1 MQTMTR
7 AEAADKLIDR
17 YAGYFDISP
26 AQEEQAPLVA
36 TCDFHAH
43 SEKYVLSR
51 KAKLWE
57 AGSHEY
63 VYLFSVPHL
72 TEDIYNSCR
81 TMPWSMAWLRWSRVP
96 PICTATSPRCSCVT
110 AATRQQKKLCG
121 NAASIRASKWPFG
134 GGWIST
140 RAWRC
145 WRKEKHFPT
154 PAEKVQHSF

>member
-7 AEAADKLIDR
+7 AEAADKLIDL

-63 VYLFSVPHL
+63 VPVFCAPSDGGYLQLLPGL
-72 TEDIYNSCR
+72 CLG
-81 TMPWSMAWLRWSRVP
+81 AWH
-96 PICTATSPRCSCVT
+96 
-110 AATRQQKKLCG
+110 G
-121 NAASIRASKWPFG
+121 
-134 GGWIST
+134 
-140 RAWRC
+140 
-145 WRKEKHFPT
+145 
-154 PAEKVQHSF
+154 